1 MKFLSFK
8 VALELCKFT
17 IRFCME
23 YGYHLWTGVHN
34 RYLDWTIYN
43 NKKEGRLDNLKERR
57 FRVVGFTLTAF
68 LKPVVHRGSVIN
80 LNLFCRY
87 YFGRCSCGLVEFAP
101 FPFNDERSA
110 IYSDRFDNSAA
121 SRRFSGKVSVWI
133 I

>member
-1 MKFLSFK
+1 
-8 VALELCKFT
+8 
-17 IRFCME
+17 ME
-23 YGYHLWTGVHN
+23 YGYHLWTGVRN

-43 NKKEGRLDNLKERR
+43 SKKEGLLDNLKERR
-57 FRVVGFTLTAF
+57 CRAVGFTLTAF